1 MALTRYSNFE
11 IRSRTALLPTC
22 GIAPVRNLEL
32 GESGDVSVTA
42 QYKNNAGVSDHARE
56 QKAIGALG
64 QDLLSSSLSLTWV
77 RKTISLPGRS
87 GASRTSRTLN
97 P

>member
-1 MALTRYSNFE
+1 MASGERCSRGRAPRQKSAPKTTGGTKSGQQISSREE
-11 IRSRTALLPTC
+11 IPSREVGRVRSCA
-22 GIAPVRNLEL
+22 
-32 GESGDVSVTA
+32 
-42 QYKNNAGVSDHARE
+42 E

-64 QDLLSSSLSLTWV
+64 QDLSSSSPSMTWV

>member
-1 MALTRYSNFE
+1 MASGERCSRGRAPGRSAPKTTGGTKSGQQISSREE
-11 IRSRTALLPTC
+11 IPSREVGRVRSCA
-22 GIAPVRNLEL
+22 
-32 GESGDVSVTA
+32 
-42 QYKNNAGVSDHARE
+42 E

-64 QDLLSSSLSLTWV
+64 QDLLSSSSPSLTWV